1 MAWSFRKRVKII
13 PGIHLNFSKK
23 GISTTIG
30 VKGASIN
37 LSSSESY
44 LNTSIPGLGLYNR
57 QKLSEKYPSLP
68 LPLYPETD
76 ILSTQNIFSSDIQE
90 ITSQNMQGI
99 KEAIIMAYNQRSEL
113 KSDLYKIQTTLRS
126 TKFKRALSYIL
137 LYGVIKKNI
146 PLELKKDI
154 YFQRE
159 AIKQTERQIQ
169 NCFVNVDIKFEK
181 DIKQIFDQLYST
193 FKNLSASQKIWD
205 VTTAHYHDTV
215 KTRSSA
221 SKLVNKRLVKFSFRS
236 LPFIKTNYEALYFQN
251 ANGADLYFYPG
262 FIVMYSNKNSFAIIG
277 INEIDF
283 YQSYVRFTE
292 TSAIP
297 SDSKIIDRTWAKVN
311 KNGSRDKRFKGNYQ
325 IPVVCYGEIHLST
338 NTGLNEEYEFSN
350 YEATE
355 AFGNAFREYQRII
368 KSLHELS
375 SI

>member
-1 MAWSFRKRVKII
+1 M
-13 PGIHLNFSKK
+13 
-23 GISTTIG
+23 
-30 VKGASIN
+30 
-37 LSSSESY
+37 
-44 LNTSIPGLGLYNR
+44 
-57 QKLSEKYPSLP
+57 
-68 LPLYPETD
+68 
-76 ILSTQNIFSSDIQE
+76 
-90 ITSQNMQGI
+90 
-99 KEAIIMAYNQRSEL
+99 
-113 KSDLYKIQTTLRS
+113 
-126 TKFKRALSYIL
+126 
-137 LYGVIKKNI
+137 
-146 PLELKKDI
+146 
-154 YFQRE
+154 
-159 AIKQTERQIQ
+159 
-169 NCFVNVDIKFEK
+169 
-181 DIKQIFDQLYST
+181 
-193 FKNLSASQKIWD
+193 
-205 VTTAHYHDTV
+205 
-215 KTRSSA
+215 
-221 SKLVNKRLVKFSFRS
+221 
-236 LPFIKTNYEALYFQN
+236 
-251 ANGADLYFYPG
+251 GADLYFYPG